1 MLILQIFCILGYG
14 MFIVYLSYIYGI
26 FIVYLWY
33 VVDCWKVGRMRN
45 EELGMRNVYL
55 RFSF

>member
-1 MLILQIFCILGYG
+1 

-33 VVDCWKVGRMRN
+33 VVGRAKGVGNR
-45 EELGMRNVYL
+45 G
-55 RFSF
+55 